1 MLSLPVRDLVAR
13 FNGVEGIERYAKIL
27 RDLTLADEK
36 DQKIRER
43 RGANIEKSFV
53 AARLFG
59 YVNNLMSQILEY
71 PEVDAE
77 PIIAL
82 VNSGGDDMRARLV
95 EKMRDSLGSII
106 GGAKEGIINELEAL
120 KDKSAAQKTGVEE
133 YEEGLVG
140 TA

>member
-1 MLSLPVRDLVAR
+1 
-13 FNGVEGIERYAKIL
+13 
-27 RDLTLADEK
+27 
-36 DQKIRER
+36 
-43 RGANIEKSFV
+43 
-53 AARLFG
+53 
-59 YVNNLMSQILEY
+59 
-71 PEVDAE
+71 
-77 PIIAL
+77 
-82 VNSGGDDMRARLV
+82 MRARLV